1 MKLEGKVAVISG
13 GSSGIGLAIAKK
25 LKEQNVKIYDIS
37 KSGNTK
43 YVFQKCF
50 KCDISSDA
58 QLKKAV
64 NEILEMEG
72 KIDFLFCNA
81 GFGVG
86 GLFENATVDV
96 IDKILNVDFVAHI
109 KMTNLFLPHI
119 NKGGKIIFTGS
130 LASIIPLPY
139 QACYSA
145 CKAGIE
151 NFSRAIANE
160 IKSRDISVTTFMPGD
175 TNTNFTDAR
184 VKQTGTEDNKAETRG
199 IEKMEKAERKGQTPE
214 YVAKCVMKIVRKKH
228 PPLRV
233 AIGGTGKFIS
243 FLVRIIPTKM
253 LNFLVRHLYT

>member
-1 MKLEGKVAVISG
+1 MKLAGKVAVISG
-13 GSSGIGLAIAKK
+13 GSSGIGLAIANK
-25 LKEQNVKIYDIS
+25 LKEEDVKVYDIS

-64 NEILEMEG
+64 NEIVEIEG
-72 KIDFLFCNA
+72 HIDFLFCNT

-96 IDKILNVDFVAHI
+96 IDKILNVDLIAHI
-109 KMTNLFLPHI
+109 KMTNLFLPYI
-119 NKGGKIIFTGS
+119 NEGGKIIFTGS

-160 IKSRDISVTTFMPGD
+160 VRGRKISVTTFMPGD
-175 TNTNFTDAR
+175 INTNFTSAR
-184 VKQTGTEDNKAETRG
+184 IKQVDEQNKAEMRG
-199 IEKMEKAERKGQTPE
+199 IKKMERAEQKGNTPQ
-214 YVAKCVMKIVRKKH
+214 YVAKRVLKIVKKKN

-233 AIGGTGKFIS
+233 AIGGTGKLIA
-243 FLVRIIPTKM
+243 FLVRVLPTKM
-253 LNFLVRHLYT
+253 LNFLVRHIYT